1 MFSGILD
8 LRSCVDP
15 LHASLCVVVQCL
27 LRPGVAGLRVHMY
40 NCAPAVAVTRLLWS
54 LLCLHLL
61 CSVGAAAGH
70 SSFYTAL
77 LAVPIRSGH
86 LSYSVDRVGV
96 VIAARMRLEAVACGV
111 TELQLLELV
120 TLLLLPVVGG
130 MCAVCASWL
139 ALHRACLILSLSR
152 SFFVLG
158 QVVSSNSWYSALSA
172 SASVARVTLL
182 S

>member
-1 MFSGILD
+1 MYIL
-8 LRSCVDP
+8 
-15 LHASLCVVVQCL
+15 
-27 LRPGVAGLRVHMY
+27 Y
-40 NCAPAVAVTRLLWS
+40 PAFAVTRLLWS
-54 LLCLHLL
+54 SFCLHLL

-77 LAVPIRSGH
+77 LAVSIQSCSP
-86 LSYSVDRVGV
+86 SYSVDRVGV

-152 SFFVLG
+152 SVFVFG
-158 QVVSSNSWYSALSA
+158 QVVVSNSWCSALSA
-172 SASVARVTLL
+172 SASVVRVTLL
-182 S
+182 SVLVNSHSFSLIPVTVQ